1 MPKEQYV
8 TVYNPSDSPVV
19 VDEEGRV
26 IGGQSWGTLDRS
38 DPIAKGLLKDDLVSE
53 VSEREGSNDVVPAA
67 VEAFERTK
75 GVRERR
81 RRASEMDVGD
91 LRAIAEEADLIEP
104 GEQPKP
110 GKKELVEMVA
120 ENQNVPLPSDSN
132 NEQGE

>member
-38 DPIAKGLLKDDLVSE
+38 DPIAKRLLKDNLVSE
-53 VSEREGSNDVVPAA
+53 VSEREGSDVVTAA

-81 RRASEMDVGD
+81 RRASEMEVGD

-120 ENQNVPLPSDSN
+120 ENNVPLPSDSN